1 MVNLLEGAHSVTYV
15 QKMHQFGALDM
26 CFAEHRHNQVFVVFM
41 RVCDGHF
48 ICVITERKTGAL
60 NTSDAI
66 EVALLHQ
73 QES

>member
-1 MVNLLEGAHSVTYV
+1 MVNLLEEARSVTCV
-15 QKMHQFGALDM
+15 QKMHQFGALDI
-26 CFAEHRHNQVFVVFM
+26 CLAEHRHNQVFVVFM
-41 RVCDGHF
+41 QICGHF